1 MRNYCAFLQK
11 EWMEFFRNK
20 RFLGLAAVF
29 LMFAF
34 SSPILARFMLEFLAM
49 LVPGEEMF
57 QMLLPEPAWTDSY
70 AQFYGNIEQ
79 IGSITMILLFMGII
93 SSEKQR
99 GTADLMFT
107 KGLSRMSFV
116 LSKFTVLAISVLITT
131 MISVLI
137 VFAYTFL
144 LFDTAGNFPHVLL
157 GGFVFFLFLL
167 FLLALIILCSTF
179 AKTNVSAALFAF
191 LGFLGAVFISSIP
204 RIGTYLPGRLLAYS
218 RMITFGETP
227 EGLLICILVTLL
239 LTAATLYLAVCL
251 LRRQEGQ

>member
-1 MRNYCAFLQK
+1 MRNYRVFLQK
-11 EWMEFFRNK
+11 EWMEFFRKK

-57 QMLLPEPAWTDSY
+57 QMLLPTPAWTDSY
-70 AQFYGNIEQ
+70 TQFYGNIEQ
-79 IGSITMILLFMGII
+79 MGSITMIVLFMGVIL
-93 SSEKQR
+93 SEKQR

-116 LSKFTVLAISVLITT
+116 LSKFTVLAVSVFVTT

-137 VFAYTFL
+137 VFGYTFL
-144 LFDTAGNFPHVLL
+144 LFDTAGNFGSVLL
-157 GGFVFFLFLL
+157 GGFIFFLFFLL
-167 FLLALIILCSTF
+167 LLALIILCSTF
-179 AKTNVSAALFAF
+179 AKTNASAALFAF
-191 LGFLGAVFISSIP
+191 LGFLGILFISSIP
-204 RIGTYLPGRLLAYS
+204 RIGTYLPGRLLSHS

-227 EGLLICILVTLL
+227 DGLLVCIFVTLL
-239 LTAATLYLAVCL
+239 LTVATLYLAVRL

>member
-1 MRNYCAFLQK
+1 MRNYRVFLQK

-20 RFLGLAAVF
+20 RFLGLGVVF
-29 LMFAF
+29 LLFAF

-49 LVPGEEMF
+49 LLPGEEMF
-57 QMLLPEPAWTDSY
+57 QMLLPEPAWIDSY

-79 IGSITMILLFMGII
+79 IGSITMILLFMGVV

-107 KGLSRMSFV
+107 KGLCRMSFV
-116 LSKFTVLAISVLITT
+116 LSKFTVLAVSVFVTT

-137 VFAYTFL
+137 VFGYTFL
-144 LFDTAGNFPHVLL
+144 LFDTAGDFGSVLF
-157 GGFVFFLFLL
+157 GGFVFFIFFLL
-167 FLLALIILCSTF
+167 LLALIILCSSF
-179 AKTNVSAALFAF
+179 AKTSVNAALLSF
-191 LGFLGAVFISSIP
+191 LGFLGIIFISSIP
-204 RIGTYLPGRLLAYS
+204 RIGTYLPGRLLSHS

-227 EGLLICILVTLL
+227 EGLLIGILVTLL
-239 LTAATLYLAVCL
+239 LTAVTLYAAIRL